1 LIFTKY
7 GRFIPKSVED
17 VVLKIPEEYYR
28 NPFLVEAM
36 RNLE

>member
-1 LIFTKY
+1 MEDLFL
-7 GRFIPKSVED
+7 KSVED
-17 VVLKIPEEYYR
+17 VVLNDSPEEYYR